1 MQLRITAINSNPLKT
16 AVEKAHKATTT
27 ITTTT
32 FVSLLSYK
40 AVSDF
45 LQTTIRITR
54 VK

>member
-16 AVEKAHKATTT
+16 AVEKAHKA
-27 ITTTT
+27 TTTT